1 MKQLELQLP
10 MHGGLREGAGRKRG
24 TARPTVPHVERAA
37 FVPRHPVQVTWRC
50 VGGLPSL
57 RGDVPFSVILG
68 AFAVVRAR
76 VGFRLVHYAVLA
88 NHIHAIVE
96 ADSAE
101 AFELGMRSLGTLLA
115 KRLNALFQ
123 RKGRFFDHRF
133 HMRVLASPSEVRWSL
148 QYVLLNARKHAAE
161 RGVRMAASWLDPR
174 SSAAVFDGWLG
185 DLERSGEAM
194 PVTSAPA
201 TWLLAVGWRRA
212 GGPLRADAVPSAA

>member
-1 MKQLELQLP
+1 M
-10 MHGGLREGAGRKRG
+10 
-24 TARPTVPHVERAA
+24 PHVERAP

-57 RGDVPFSVILG
+57 RGDASFSVIIG
-68 AFAVVRAR
+68 AFQVVRAR
-76 VGFRLVHYAVLA
+76 VGFRLVHYSVLA

-101 AFELGMRSLGTLLA
+101 AFELGMRALGTLLA
-115 KRLNALFQ
+115 KRLNALFG

-133 HMRVLASPSEVRWSL
+133 HMRVLASPSEVRFSL

-174 SSAAVFDGWLG
+174 RSASAFDGWLG
-185 DLERSGEAM
+185 TVERRGETM
-194 PVTSAPA
+194 RVTSAPA
-201 TWLLAVGWRRA
+201 TWLLAVGWRLA